1 MQQVSQAFD
10 FRHEQTPAH
19 SGDWHFAP
27 PHLSTGKGSEIVV
40 SAVAEVAENGNQ
52 SSQRSFTGRCLFQCI
67 YFAWQN
73 NLAGFLAE
81 HSIFQGDIHC

>member
-1 MQQVSQAFD
+1 MQEVSQAFD

-40 SAVAEVAENGNQ
+40 SAVAEVAENGT
-52 SSQRSFTGRCLFQCI
+52 SPHRDHSQVGVYSNAFTLLGRTT
-67 YFAWQN
+67 
-73 NLAGFLAE
+73 
-81 HSIFQGDIHC
+81 